1 MKQEEEEMEE
11 MKEIKKEEEK
21 EKEKQEEEVTLGRSM
36 SLLRSTSLSF
46 ANKTECSSLAMGLS
60 WKLPTYT
67 RDT

>member
-1 MKQEEEEMEE
+1 V
-11 MKEIKKEEEK
+11 EIKKEK
-21 EKEKQEEEVTLGRSM
+21 EEEEVVVTLGRSM